1 MSGST
6 VSSVFLSLNASCYA
20 RYKILCVRADH
31 SLLFQYFMCFIILYY
46 LLSFSIPAKVSNLPV
61 KEKGDDCG
69 EITTN
74 SMDLDNSPS
83 KAKTNGSE
91 IEKEDRPQTETS
103 SKPKKSF
110 TNFDKILAEAK
121 YVISRSVEKLQSADL
136 SVEERQEVTEKI
148 RKSLVKAMDDIRLS
162 KHNEGHYE
170 QVLSAAVEL
179 NIPKLVS
186 SEILKYKV
194 SALVEED
201 VKFLI
206 DCFWILTKI
215 SSGEIEK
222 TKAVIT
228 AGAVQFAL
236 ETVQHCIFIK
246 LVTQCVML
254 LGNVLVDDETIL
266 SDVLQGGIL
275 DKLFSMFYSVDK
287 NCQSQIIHLYFS
299 ITKTKQFCLPMDTL
313 KKMLHQAS
321 GLLKCRHPASVLI
334 PVMNLINE
342 ATNDPPRTSSLIDFF
357 TEFGYIPQLASC
369 MSHKDATVRTQC
381 LMSVGNLLLGSDKQT
396 WAVLNSGMLSHLV
409 GLLYYED
416 VDTAKHTLWI
426 LSNVAAGEERM
437 MDVFLD
443 FQYLPTILYYL
454 TCQEPKLVIE
464 ALYTLTNLLRGC
476 SRKMRVGHLVQNKE
490 LVQGLLTLL
499 KCDQKQIEPNPTPT
513 FHCYQLIVDCFEQ
526 LLRCLQNDCG
536 EQQSSVKET
545 YSELG
550 VVEALK
556 KMVGKALDSDG
567 SLTARFQAVVDA
579 MNEI

>member
-1 MSGST
+1 
-6 VSSVFLSLNASCYA
+6 
-20 RYKILCVRADH
+20 
-31 SLLFQYFMCFIILYY
+31 MCFTVLYY
-46 LLSFSIPAKVSNLPV
+46 LFSFSVRVEVSNLFV

-83 KAKTNGSE
+83 KAKANGSE
-91 IEKEDRPQTETS
+91 IEKADEPLTETS
-103 SKPKKSF
+103 AEPKNSFKSF
-110 TNFDKILAEAK
+110 DEILAEAK
-121 YVISRSVEKLQSADL
+121 NVISSCVVKLQNAEL
-136 SVEERQEVTEKI
+136 SVEERQQAMEEI
-148 RKSLVKAMDDIRLS
+148 RKSLVKPLDDIRLS
-162 KHNEGHYE
+162 KHKEGDYE
-170 QVLSAAVEL
+170 KVLSAAVEL
-179 NIPKLVS
+179 NVPKLVS
-186 SEILKYKV
+186 SEILKYEV
-194 SALVEED
+194 PALVEED

-206 DCFWILTKI
+206 DCFWILTNI

-222 TKAVIT
+222 TKAVIA

-266 SDVLQGGIL
+266 NDILQGGIF
-275 DKLFSMFYSVDK
+275 DKLYSIFYSVDK
-287 NCQSQIIHLYFS
+287 SCKSQIIHLYFS
-299 ITKTKQFCLPMDTL
+299 ITKTKQFGLPVDTL

-321 GLLKCRHPASVLI
+321 DLLKCRHPASVLI

-342 ATNDPPRTSSLIDFF
+342 ATQNSSHTSCLIDFF
-357 TEFGYIPQLASC
+357 TEFGYIPQLVSC
-369 MSHKDATVRTQC
+369 MSHKDITVRTRC
-381 LMSVGNLLLGSDKQT
+381 LMSVGNLLLGTDKQT

-416 VDTAKHTLWI
+416 VDTTKHALWI

-437 MDVFLD
+437 MNVFLD

-454 TCQEPKLVIE
+454 TCQDPKLVIE
-464 ALYTLTNLLRGC
+464 ALYTVANLLKGC
-476 SRKMRVGHLVQNKE
+476 SRKMRVSHLVQNKE

-499 KCDQKQIEPNPTPT
+499 KCDQKQIQPDTTPA
-513 FHCYQLIVDCFEQ
+513 FHCYELIEDCFEE

-556 KMVGKALDSDG
+556 AMVDKELGHDG
-567 SLTARFQAVVDA
+567 SLTARFQALVDEI
-579 MNEI
+579 NEIYETSESD